1 MNSEDMVD
9 FLSDVWERNI
19 EPYYQ
24 SEPIEQ
30 RGTMEKNIPFGEYVK
45 IVVADSFR
53 DDIIRTKNDQ
63 LLMLCN
69 DKAECDFYKK
79 TFAYIAKLAKDK
91 EIGLEFVYMNGDN
104 NEVFFTTNFQV
115 QGLIMARQPHFY
127 IYLNGYKYKRPKD
140 FDLPFKFENL
150 VNWLKVRKI
159 FNTHRHS
166 HQTSIQR

>member
-1 MNSEDMVD
+1 
-9 FLSDVWERNI
+9 
-19 EPYYQ
+19 
-24 SEPIEQ
+24 
-30 RGTMEKNIPFGEYVK
+30 MEKNIPFGEYVK

-104 NEVFFTTNFQV
+104 NEVFFTTNF
-115 QGLIMARQPHFY
+115 
-127 IYLNGYKYKRPKD
+127 
-140 FDLPFKFENL
+140 
-150 VNWLKVRKI
+150 
-159 FNTHRHS
+159 
-166 HQTSIQR
+166 